1 MVEAIFYD
9 SNIVVGI
16 SFVLFFALLAYLGV
30 HKFLGQKLDERAQG
44 IRDELNEAKR
54 LREEAQ
60 EIFAEFER
68 KQKAVEGQAAE
79 IVANAEAEAAA
90 AAERAKADIAN
101 SIERRLKAADEQI
114 ALAESNA
121 VKEVKDRAVAV
132 AIGAAQ
138 EVLTAKL
145 GADKAQGLTDAAIA
159 DVAKRLH

>member
-1 MVEAIFYD
+1 MIEAIFYD

-16 SFVLFFALLAYLGV
+16 SFVLFFGMLAYLGV

-44 IRDELNEAKR
+44 IRDELDEAKR

-68 KQKAVEGQAAE
+68 KQKAVEVQAAE

-145 GADKAQGLTDAAIA
+145 GADQAQGLTDAAIA